1 MHGFLHHTATR
12 AVSLAVLLLLAA
24 ASVNSLAA
32 TEPGLTDP
40 ELQELESLLR
50 ELGFDPGAVDGVVD
64 DATLAAIGR
73 YQDFASLPGEPQANQ
88 NLLAELRGV
97 AAAFAALRNPV
108 EPAPEPAAAIE
119 PETTD
124 SNPPDGGALETTE
137 PDTPEPVET
146 GKVIVPPPP
155 APPKLKPQVAA
166 LPPAVSAQED
176 ESAESSAVDADEQAP
191 EEADPA
197 AERQA
202 RIDAALRPH
211 RQALAGGSLTRTEL
225 ARQFNQEGR
234 QLLAAAD
241 YEAAITKF
249 DVAIFLDPG
258 FAGAYSNRGTAYEL
272 MGDRTTA
279 LEDFDQAKR
288 LGFGGFR
295 SN

>member
-1 MHGFLHHTATR
+1 MHGFLHHTAAR
-12 AVSLAVLLLLAA
+12 AVSLAILLFLAA
-24 ASVNSLAA
+24 ASVNGLAA

-50 ELGFDPGAVDGVVD
+50 DLGFDPGAVDGVVD

-73 YQDFASLPGEPQANQ
+73 YQDFASLPGDPEANQ
-88 NLLAELRGV
+88 ALLTELRGV

-119 PETTD
+119 PETMV

-137 PDTPEPVET
+137 PDAPEPVET

-166 LPPAVSAQED
+166 LPPATSVQEN
-176 ESAESSAVDADEQAP
+176 ERAESSAVDTDEQAP
-191 EEADPA
+191 DEIDPA

-202 RIDAALRPH
+202 RIDAALQPH
-211 RQALAGGSLTRTEL
+211 RQALADGSLTRTEL

-241 YEAAITKF
+241 YEAAIIRF
-249 DVAIFLDPG
+249 DVAIFLDAG
-258 FAGAYSNRGTAYEL
+258 FAGAYSNRGTAHEL
-272 MGDRTTA
+272 MGDRETA
-279 LEDFDQAKR
+279 LDDFDQAKR